1 MRILMVTNTFAP
13 HVGGVARSVT
23 AFTEEYR
30 RRGHRVVV
38 VAPEFAGMPEHED
51 DVIRVQAL
59 QNFNGSDFSVVL
71 KPPLHLA
78 RAMEDFSPDIIH
90 AHHPFLLG
98 STALRLARSFSTP
111 LVFTHHTLYER
122 YTHYVPGDS
131 AALKRFVTRLSTNYA
146 NLCARVFAPSDSTAR
161 TLRERQVHVPMTVV
175 PTGVRLTD
183 FRQIGRAHA

>member
-1 MRILMVTNTFAP
+1 MDAYAELVRRFARIDAIESAAGILGWDASVMMPDGA
-13 HVGGVARSVT
+13 GEGRGEQLAALRGVAHELT
-23 AFTEEYR
+23 
-30 RRGHRVVV
+30 
-38 VAPEFAGMPEHED
+38 VASEVGD
-51 DVIRVQAL
+51 L
-59 QNFNGSDFSVVL
+59 
-71 KPPLHLA
+71 LA

-111 LVFTHHTLYER
+111 LVFTHHTLYDR

-161 TLRERQVHVPMTVV
+161 TLRE
-175 PTGVRLTD
+175 
-183 FRQIGRAHA
+183 QIGRAHV